1 MKDNDTIHFTKVLK
15 EISPKSSKYFLTSNQ
30 SEQFNSEII
39 ISNESNYFNAELIFN
54 FAFRLT
60 TISDWVK

>member
-30 SEQFNSEII
+30 TEQFNSEII
-39 ISNESNYFNAELIFN
+39 DINELTTFEAELIFN
-54 FAFRLT
+54 FPFRLT
-60 TISDWVK
+60 TIIDWVK